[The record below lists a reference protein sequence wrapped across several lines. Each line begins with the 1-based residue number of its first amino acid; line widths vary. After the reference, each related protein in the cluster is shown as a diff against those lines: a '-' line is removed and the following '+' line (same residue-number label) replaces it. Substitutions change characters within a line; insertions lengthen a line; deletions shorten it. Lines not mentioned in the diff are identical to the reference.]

1 MRMIKKNLWRL
12 RLFWQQYAFYIVTLA
27 ILCFYYSNWWTHVS
41 PPVVITANCRRKL
54 ETPFSWSTSF
64 ISFNCSWSIPF
75 NLLNY
80 QSQKNKNKTH
90 QKIRPLKCLALEHLE
105 RVLFFFFYTLT
116 RVNIIARWVDILN
129 TDHLKYFFKGPTLI
143 LQLAL

>member
-1 MRMIKKNLWRL
+1 MRMIKKTLWRL

-80 QSQKNKNKTH
+80 QSQKKKQNPPKNKTS
-90 QKIRPLKCLALEHLE
+90 QMPRPRASRTCL
-105 RVLFFFFYTLT
+105 VFCFFYTLT

>member
-1 MRMIKKNLWRL
+1 MRMIKKN
-12 RLFWQQYAFYIVTLA
+12 AFYIVTLA

-41 PPVVITANCRRKL
+41 QPVVITANCRRKL

-64 ISFNCSWSIPF
+64 ISFNYSWSIPF
-75 NLLNY
+75 NLLKY
-80 QSQKNKNKTH
+80 QSQKNKTH
-90 QKIRPLKCLALEHLE
+90 QKIRPLKWLAQEHLE
-105 RVLFFFFYTLT
+105 RVLFFFYTLT
-116 RVNIIARWVDILN
+116 RVNIIAGWVNILN